1 MGSWEWLDLVNFES
15 GLDFAVI
22 QKLFLVIGISLF
34 VISTNFAFATTIM
47 VGVNLIGVAIDP
59 ANPCTKYW
67 NGNVVVPAN
76 R

>member
-1 MGSWEWLDLVNFES
+1 MVYFES

-34 VISTNFAFATTIM
+34 VTSTNFAFATTIM

-59 ANPCTKYW
+59 ANPWYEILEWKRGC
-67 NGNVVVPAN
+67 A